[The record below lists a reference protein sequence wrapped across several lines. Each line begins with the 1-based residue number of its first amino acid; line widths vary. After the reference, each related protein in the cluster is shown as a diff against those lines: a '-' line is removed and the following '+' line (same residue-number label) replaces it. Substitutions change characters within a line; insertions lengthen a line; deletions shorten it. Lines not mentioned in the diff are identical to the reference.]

1 MLRRGLLH
9 PARLPGVERSM
20 WLVQVFDLDAGHL
33 GEVEQA
39 LRAMTG
45 VGVAS
50 AFRDEQPY
58 VVAECPTQRDAI
70 LAQEVVA
77 RIDPNAIVVH
87 TTAGADGAHEPIGL

>member
-1 MLRRGLLH
+1 
-9 PARLPGVERSM
+9 M
-20 WLVQVFDLDAGHL
+20 WLVQIFDLDAGHL
-33 GEVEQA
+33 SDVEEA

-45 VGVAS
+45 VRVAS

-77 RIDPNAIVVH
+77 RIDPSAIVVH
-87 TTAGADGAHEPIGL
+87 TTAGAGEAQEPVGL